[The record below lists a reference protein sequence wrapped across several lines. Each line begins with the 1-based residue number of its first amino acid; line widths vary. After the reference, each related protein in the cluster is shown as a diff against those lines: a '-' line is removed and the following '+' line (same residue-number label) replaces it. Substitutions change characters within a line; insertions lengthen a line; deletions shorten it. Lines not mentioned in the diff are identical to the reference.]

1 MWTTFP
7 CPQAIEPQITNDAD
21 KLEKRCW
28 PLDAREGS
36 GDSHHRETWKI
47 GPGRRPEAPPTFFP
61 PSNILLEM
69 FLVERSHGE
78 KLVQKHDWSPVSVL
92 WIGLEWAL
100 KGLESPDAASL
111 GKAFWRA
118 R

>member
-7 CPQAIEPQITNDAD
+7 CRQAIELQVTNDAD

-36 GDSHHRETWKI
+36 GDSHHTETWKI
-47 GPGRRPEAPPTFFP
+47 DPGRGPEAPPTFFP
-61 PSNILLEM
+61 LSNILLEM
-69 FLVERSHGE
+69 FLVERSCGE
-78 KLVQKHDWSPVSVL
+78 KLVQKHDWSPVLVL
-92 WIGLEWAL
+92 WIGLELAL

-111 GKAFWRA
+111 GKAT
-118 R
+118 